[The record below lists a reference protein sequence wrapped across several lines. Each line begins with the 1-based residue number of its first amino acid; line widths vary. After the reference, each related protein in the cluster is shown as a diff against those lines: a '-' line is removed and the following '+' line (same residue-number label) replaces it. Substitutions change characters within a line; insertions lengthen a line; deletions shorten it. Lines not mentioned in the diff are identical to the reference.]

1 MKKRKAFFQMMVFSA
16 LVAFGVTACGG
27 GGGGGSQVSSR
38 QETIKVSVAEG
49 GSPNLILGQAVQL
62 QSTVAGVSWESDK
75 PDIASVDANGLVTSK
90 AVGSAKITASK
101 DGYRAG
107 SITIKVDLQT
117 INVTASATSVVK
129 GETIT
134 LTADQQGVTWASS
147 NASVATVDGGVV
159 TGVNFGEATITASKE
174 GFNPGSVTISVTR
187 PAPTATLHFENAD
200 HFAADGEWSKYSG
213 DTSTPVYEKEQ
224 ASDGTCIAYFG
235 AGDRET
241 LTFSSNKDVKAE
253 LVITMLSRTS
263 YNDLATLM
271 TVKFN
276 DVDVAI
282 SGSYTGGND
291 YPIGELSLG
300 ELDVKS
306 GNNVVQIDFLNAT
319 PYLDDL
325 NIYAAEAAEIAI
337 VLPVAKD
344 PVPVNQESITVAE
357 GKTAQITSS
366 VSGLSFKSADTSIA
380 TVADDGTVTGVKV
393 GSTSIV
399 VSKEGYA
406 TIRVPVTVTEAE
418 GVIVVQVE
426 SGTSEND
433 AVTFKTSNN
442 LESGNLMVDAWPV
455 DAVLTLNVN
464 NEGAAGAYNLFMNA
478 RAHGGYQSSSEDDLA
493 TCIELKVNGTKL
505 DMTGTVAGGPFAIY
519 ELGEVNLNAGANV
532 MTIKCFT
539 DAPTIDLFRFIPKA

>member
-49 GSPNLILGQAVQL
+49 GSPNLILGQTVQL

-213 DTSTPVYEKEQ
+213 DTTTPVYEKEQ

-271 TVKFN
+271 TVKFKEH
-276 DVDVAI
+276 V
-282 SGSYTGGND
+282 
-291 YPIGELSLG
+291 
-300 ELDVKS
+300 
-306 GNNVVQIDFLNAT
+306 LNQ
-319 PYLDDL
+319 L
-325 NIYAAEAAEIAI
+325 
-337 VLPVAKD
+337 
-344 PVPVNQESITVAE
+344 
-357 GKTAQITSS
+357 
-366 VSGLSFKSADTSIA
+366 
-380 TVADDGTVTGVKV
+380 
-393 GSTSIV
+393 
-399 VSKEGYA
+399 
-406 TIRVPVTVTEAE
+406 
-418 GVIVVQVE
+418 
-426 SGTSEND
+426 
-433 AVTFKTSNN
+433 
-442 LESGNLMVDAWPV
+442 
-455 DAVLTLNVN
+455 
-464 NEGAAGAYNLFMNA
+464 
-478 RAHGGYQSSSEDDLA
+478 
-493 TCIELKVNGTKL
+493 
-505 DMTGTVAGGPFAIY
+505 
-519 ELGEVNLNAGANV
+519 
-532 MTIKCFT
+532 
-539 DAPTIDLFRFIPKA
+539 